1 MATVRSDDRQL
12 ENPLLLNMVLD
23 ILAEHGYS
31 VALDVVR
38 RDVPTR
44 LRPDPAAPGEFAVV
58 CRVERSWVF
67 HITFGPRGGAPGH
80 A

>member
-1 MATVRSDDRQL
+1 
-12 ENPLLLNMVLD
+12 
-23 ILAEHGYS
+23 

-44 LRPDPAAPGEFAVV
+44 LRPDPAAPGEYKVV

-67 HITFGPRGGAPGH
+67 HITFGQQR
-80 A
+80 

>member
-1 MATVRSDDRQL
+1 MATVRSDDKQL

-44 LRPDPAAPGEFAVV
+44 LRPDPAAPGEYNVV

-67 HITFGPRGGAPGH
+67 HITFGRQR
-80 A
+80 